1 MARESK
7 EMQSVT
13 IRIPKELYSDYKK
26 VLMEQGKIV
35 TYDVRRYMNDVVENH
50 EKGENEY
57 KKERPRLKVR
67 SIHVLFL

>member
-1 MARESK
+1 
-7 EMQSVT
+7 MQSVT

-50 EKGENEY
+50 EKGKMST
-57 KKERPRLKVR
+57 KKSDLA
-67 SIHVLFL
+67 